1 MKFDPS
7 QIKEAAKEDFDKTWQ
22 QGREYL
28 GKPSLNKRYPRNSFS
43 FGTVHP
49 IFDTIQK
56 LREAY
61 IRLGFSEAMN
71 PVMVDASD
79 VYRQFGSE
87 ALAVLDRCFYLAGL
101 PRPDIGMSE
110 ERISQ
115 VNALLGRELSEE
127 EAEALR
133 QILHGYKKGK
143 VEGDDLV
150 QEISKALGA
159 HDALISVVLEKVFP
173 EFRELKAEATSR
185 TLRSHMTSGW
195 FLSLSNLHYRSKL
208 PVKLFSV
215 DRCFRREQAEDAAR
229 LMSYYSASCVIMDE
243 DVSIEDGKAVA
254 DALLS
259 QFGFEKFQFRPDDKR
274 SKYYTPGTQIEVYA
288 YHPGLAG
295 SDTKYKSGWVEVAT
309 FGIYSPTAL
318 SQYDIPYPV
327 MNLGLGVERIA
338 MILHNSQDMR
348 ALSYPQFQTNWALT
362 AREMASMITVEKVPA
377 TPAGQAIA
385 DAVVAVCAEHGDTP
399 SPCQFVAWE
408 GELFGRNVRV
418 SVVEPE
424 ENTKLCGPAANNEIV
439 VHKQNIMGIPRT
451 SRWEEA
457 FNEGVTTAIKY
468 VDAFAALAA
477 YEIEDATMTGK
488 ESETRARIVRSPGD
502 INIKIHPALERY
514 ITSYKH
520 KMDLRGPVFTTV
532 KSEILP

>member
-7 QIKEAAKEDFDKTWQ
+7 LIKEAAKEDFDKAWQ

-28 GKPSLNKRYPRNSFS
+28 GKPSLNERYPRNSYS

-71 PVMVDASD
+71 PVMVEASD

-101 PRPDIGMSE
+101 PRPDIGMSD

-115 VNALLGRELSEE
+115 VNALLGRELSGE

-150 QEISKALGA
+150 QEIAGALGA
-159 HDALISVVLEKVFP
+159 HDALISTVLEKVFP
-173 EFRELKAEATSR
+173 EFRELKAEATTR

-195 FLSLSNLHYRSKL
+195 FLSLSNLHHRSKL
-208 PVKLFSV
+208 PLKLFSV

-243 DVSIEDGKAVA
+243 DVSVEDGKAVA
-254 DALLS
+254 DGLLS

-274 SKYYTPGTQIEVYA
+274 SKYYIPGTQIEVYA
-288 YHPGLAG
+288 YHPGLVG
-295 SDTKYKSGWVEVAT
+295 SATKYKSGWVEVAT

-348 ALSYPQFQTNWALT
+348 ALSYPQFQTNWELS
-362 AREMASMITVEKVPA
+362 AREMAQMISLISCPRHLPA
-377 TPAGQAIA
+377 RP
-385 DAVVAVCAEHGDTP
+385 
-399 SPCQFVAWE
+399 
-408 GELFGRNVRV
+408 
-418 SVVEPE
+418 
-424 ENTKLCGPAANNEIV
+424 
-439 VHKQNIMGIPRT
+439 
-451 SRWEEA
+451 
-457 FNEGVTTAIKY
+457 
-468 VDAFAALAA
+468 
-477 YEIEDATMTGK
+477 
-488 ESETRARIVRSPGD
+488 
-502 INIKIHPALERY
+502 
-514 ITSYKH
+514 
-520 KMDLRGPVFTTV
+520 
-532 KSEILP
+532 